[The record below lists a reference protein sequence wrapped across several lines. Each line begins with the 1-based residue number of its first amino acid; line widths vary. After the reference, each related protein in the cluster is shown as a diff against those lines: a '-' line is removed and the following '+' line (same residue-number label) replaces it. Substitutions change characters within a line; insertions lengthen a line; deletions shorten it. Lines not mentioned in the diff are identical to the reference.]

1 MNKDE
6 IKKTNENLDS
16 AVKVIE
22 KSKEWFTENEKLKD
36 RLKNISTFIRE
47 HTYSITMKKDRVNRM
62 DLTDDEWDELL
73 RMIETI

>member
-22 KSKEWFTENEKLKD
+22 KSKYWFVENEKLKD
-36 RLKNISTFIRE
+36 RLKDISLFIRE
-47 HTYSITMKKDRVNRM
+47 HTYSITMKKERINRM
-62 DLTDDEWDELL
+62 DLTNDEWNKLIK
-73 RMIETI
+73 MIEVN